1 MKKLLLTITLLS
13 CLTISAQNGYELPEA
28 TYQSIFK
35 KVNQLDSLS
44 ARQFSNSVVSATKTP
59 YTFLLA
65 KKRDKSASY
74 YYIESGL
81 SASEV
86 QEQKETGCSKCMR
99 VNFTVYGNRY
109 VFLDVSG
116 SLNDLL
122 PTWNKEF
129 LPSATPELIN
139 SSFKYREVKD
149 RNTGVDV
156 RLTQQGDVWQI
167 YNWSI

>member
-1 MKKLLLTITLLS
+1 MKKLLLTLTLFS
-13 CLTISAQNGYELPEA
+13 CMYAIGQDGYNLPESN
-28 TYQSIFK
+28 YQTIFK
-35 KVNQLDSLS
+35 KVNHLDSLS
-44 ARQFSNSVVSATKTP
+44 ALQFANSIVSATNDK
-59 YTFLLA
+59 YTFLSA
-65 KKRDKSASY
+65 KKRDKSATY

-122 PTWNKEF
+122 PTWKKEF

-156 RLTQQGDVWQI
+156 RLTEQGDVWQI